1 MPKVVDRAEQR
12 REIGA
17 ALLRV
22 VARDGMEEVSV
33 RAVAAEAGR
42 SAGAVQKYFRTKDEM
57 LGLAL
62 ELAVERTEERFA
74 AVDPTG
80 SLHDV
85 VRRYVMATLPLDDER
100 RSEAQVWVAFTAKA
114 MVHDEYAEVLR
125 QIDREVREVLVAL
138 LANLPGDA
146 GVLADGV
153 IALAD
158 GLASR
163 MLYTR
168 DQDDELLAALDVA
181 LSALLEPSQV
191 EPPQR

>member
-1 MPKVVDRAEQR
+1 MPKVVDRVEQR

-22 VARDGMEEVSV
+22 VAREGMEEVSV

-57 LGLAL
+57 LGFAL
-62 ELAVERTEERFA
+62 ELAGERTNERFA

-80 SLHDV
+80 PVEDV
-85 VRRYVMATLPLDDER
+85 LRRYIVATLPLDEER
-100 RSEAQVWVAFTAKA
+100 RSEAQVWIAFTAKA
-114 MVHDEYAEVLR
+114 MRHDEYAEVLR
-125 QIDREVREVLVAL
+125 QIDREVREVLVEL
-138 LANLPGDA
+138 LAEVPGDPEL
-146 GVLADGV
+146 LADGV

-158 GLASR
+158 GFASR

-168 DQDDELLAALDVA
+168 DQDDELLAALDAA
-181 LSALLEPSQV
+181 LSALLEP
-191 EPPQR
+191 PQR